1 LTLFFICSLLRKAQ
15 RSRDAWKV
23 GTMARIFAVMTAHG
37 PQWDAAR
44 PLQRQAEWEAH
55 ADFMNALEAEG
66 FVLLGGTLDDGKA
79 SANAA
84 AAANALLVIRARDEE
99 EVRWRLAAD
108 PWAKSGLLGVAS
120 VRPWTLRLGEDFETL
135 WVPAR
140 ARSERPGRRA
150 KQSKGR
156 GKSGS
161 SLPKGRKNSA
171 PGMTAR
177 GR

>member
-1 LTLFFICSLLRKAQ
+1 
-15 RSRDAWKV
+15 
-23 GTMARIFAVMTAHG
+23 MARIFAVMTAHG

-44 PLQRQAEWEAH
+44 PLQRQPEWEAH

-66 FVLLGGTLDDGKA
+66 FVLLGGTLDDAACGA
-79 SANAA
+79 DRPGAAAGA

-108 PWAKSGLLGVAS
+108 PWAKSGLLSVAS
-120 VRPWTLRLGEDFETL
+120 VRRWTLRLGEDFETR

-140 ARSERPGRRA
+140 ARAKRSERPGRRA
-150 KQSKGR
+150 KRRKRPGKAGSSLSKGR
-156 GKSGS
+156 KSSG
-161 SLPKGRKNSA
+161 